1 MTSLI
6 LLRHAKAVPGGS
18 GGDHQRE
25 LAAKGRDGAALIGA
39 ELKRLGVKPDIV
51 LVSSALRTRE
61 TYDIVAATAGFA
73 PGQIEDDIYLA
84 SATVLMRRL
93 RKIVPRTKCVMLVGH
108 NPGIAEL
115 ADHLSDPAESDA
127 AALKRLRLRFP
138 PAACAVMSVLTP
150 WSELQDGDCALQH
163 YITPHDLGGSDED

>member
-18 GGDHQRE
+18 GGDHQRA
-25 LAAKGRDGAALIGA
+25 LADKGRAGAALIGA
-39 ELKRLGVKPDIV
+39 ELRRIGIKPDII

-61 TYDIVAATAGFA
+61 TWQIAAEAGGFA
-73 PGQIEDDIYLA
+73 AGEIEDDLYLA
-84 SATVLMRRL
+84 SATVLLRRL
-93 RKIVPRTKCVMLVGH
+93 RKVPPRTKTVLLVGH

-115 ADHLSDPAESDA
+115 ADHLSDPAESAA
-127 AALKRLRLRFP
+127 AALKRLRQRFP
-138 PAACAVMSVLTP
+138 PAACAISSVLTP